1 MLLNRPSKQY
11 LVMLFL
17 EILKTFFFVLVTC
30 LLWASC
36 LHVAFLL
43 LAEAHVVVS
52 QVTACSFLVLCSS
65 SAFLFSQLWQLLS
78 PLLPGFLCSQLSS
91 LHRCMV
97 APCLEPRDPSAF
109 YCSNGT
115 LMLLCLLF
123 VGLQGKKKRDAASC
137 PEKLRWVIDSESS
150 LHSRGLAR

>member
-11 LVMLFL
+11 FVMLFL

-43 LAEAHVVVS
+43 LAEARVVVS
-52 QVTACSFLVLCSS
+52 QVIACSFLVLCSS

-109 YCSNGT
+109 YCSNST

-123 VGLQGKKKRDAASC
+123 VGLQGKKKVGCCILPREA
-137 PEKLRWVIDSESS
+137 EM
-150 LHSRGLAR
+150 GN